1 VPSADKRARK
11 KENARAARVQRE
23 AEEKRRKRTKSTIR
37 IGVVVAVFVGLIVIL
52 NVAGGH
58 KKKSAT
64 STSTTTTSLPAVL
77 NGCKTATP
85 DKGKQQSFT
94 KPDLVQFD
102 PAKTYVA
109 TVDTSCGSFEITLDT
124 KNAPKGAGNFAF
136 LADKG
141 FYNGL
146 AWGRVAKDFVIQ
158 GGDYDGTTAGD
169 AGYSITTELPSD
181 GFKVGSVGWAKTG
194 GAPAGDAG
202 SEFFVVTGNTL
213 DALNQK
219 VGGKVQYGAFG
230 TVTKGL
236 DVAQKIASF
245 YPPGTND
252 GPPTQ
257 PVFMY
262 KVTIK
267 AT

>member
-1 VPSADKRARK
+1 MPAADKRARK
-11 KENARAARVQRE
+11 KENARAAREQRE
-23 AEEKRRKRTKSTIR
+23 AAEKRRKRIKSTTR
-37 IGVVVAVFVGLIVIL
+37 IGIAVALFVGLIVIL
-52 NVAGGH
+52 NVAGGG
-58 KKKSAT
+58 KKKSET
-64 STSTTTTSLPAVL
+64 PTSTTTLPAVL
-77 NGCKTATP
+77 NGCKTLTP
-85 DKGKQQSFT
+85 DKGKQQSFA
-94 KPDLVQFD
+94 KPDLVTFD
-102 PAKTYVA
+102 PNKTYVA
-109 TVDTSCGSFEITLDT
+109 TVETSCGTFEITLDT

-169 AGYSITTELPSD
+169 AGYSLTTETPSD
-181 GFKVGSVGWAKTG
+181 GFKVGTVGWAKTDS
-194 GAPAGDAG
+194 APAGDAG

-213 DALNQK
+213 AALNQK

-230 TVTKGL
+230 KVTKGL

-245 YPPGTND
+245 YPPDTGD
-252 GPPTQ
+252 GAPTQ